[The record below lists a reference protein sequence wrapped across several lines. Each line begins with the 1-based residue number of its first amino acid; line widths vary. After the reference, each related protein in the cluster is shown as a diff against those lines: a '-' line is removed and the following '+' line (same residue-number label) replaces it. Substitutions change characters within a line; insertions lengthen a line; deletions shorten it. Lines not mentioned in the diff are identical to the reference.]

1 MVGGILMLYTCHYTN
16 FESTNL
22 DLVKDLVY
30 DLARFFSKILQGTRI
45 YTICY
50 NLAKLCNIISEI
62 LLGLARV
69 ISYHRL
75 EVKEI
80 FVVVK

>member
-1 MVGGILMLYTCHYTN
+1 MVGRILTLYTCHYTN

-22 DLVKDLVY
+22 DLVY